1 MKTRNKT
8 LLAVLAAVGIGIL
21 LLATALFTG
30 NAEKK
35 KDEYIKQ
42 SQMLAMKD
50 LSDVLTHLG
59 EAVEKDDLPAINRE
73 VGKAEAYLSRS

>member
-50 LSDVLTHLG
+50 LSDALTH
-59 EAVEKDDLPAINRE
+59 ERRCPPSVHW
-73 VGKAEAYLSRS
+73 